1 MGEMILASLSKIW
14 HLVPIVIAIVL
25 FKIFLNKKSN
35 NDRIKK
41 NEENEKQGLNL
52 LSRTIKKYEELGYSV
67 INNTIEEEK
76 KELGIDLLCSKD
88 DKTLLI
94 KCSNHTT
101 PKSINSEDIKAF
113 HANAINYVKS
123 NDIEEKNV
131 EFRYGVLYRD
141 VLDKSA
147 IKILT
152 NDSYNC
158 KYLVL

>member
-14 HLVPIVIAIVL
+14 HLVPIVMAIVL

-35 NDRIKK
+35 KDRIKK
-41 NEENEKQGLNL
+41 NEENEKQGLSL
-52 LSRTIKKYEELGYSV
+52 VSRTMKKYEDSGYTV
-67 INNTIEEEK
+67 INSA
-76 KELGIDLLCSKD
+76 LDDFGIDLLCSKD

-94 KCSNHTT
+94 KCSSDTN
-101 PKSINSEDIKAF
+101 PKSISSEDIMSF
-113 HANAINYVKS
+113 HTNAKKYIKS
-123 NDIEEKNV
+123 NDLEPKNV
-131 EFRYGVLYRD
+131 EFRYGILYRD

-158 KYLVL
+158 KYMVL